1 MSNLHK
7 ETKRMSIFHD
17 LGLGTNQKAL
27 KLNLDKQIYG
37 TFAEIGAG
45 QDVAGAFFKAGG
57 ASGTVAKSM
66 SAYDMTFS
74 DAIYGTIS
82 DKRYVCE
89 ERLMSMLN
97 HEYNLLI
104 ERLDEQRGSETTFF
118 SFANTVVALNY
129 HKTNQPHG
137 WIGCRFQ
144 IEPQGEYHDVIVHV
158 KMLDNDTLLQQ
169 HAIGIIGVNL
179 IYGCFYYHKNPE
191 ILLESLRDNLSPG
204 RIQIDM
210 IRFEGPSFK
219 NVDGRLMSLRLV
231 KNGFCDLAL
240 FGPDGKILQP
250 SDTLYK
256 KHIFVLRGR
265 FRPIINVHIDML
277 ENGVRQFIQE
287 PDVDESKLIVLSELT
302 LHSLKEGQ
310 QEIDDKDFLD
320 RVDILCSL
328 GQTVMITNYV
338 EYYKL
343 VADLS
348 KITRL
353 KIGLVIGYPNLE
365 YIFQEENYKGLPG
378 EILEGFATLF
388 SQKVKLF
395 VYPTLRNGIIMNCMR
410 FNPPTH
416 LFDLFRYLIA
426 NNKIEDIF
434 HYNQANLN
442 IQTDNMLDLIQKG
455 ELGWEENVPTEVV
468 KMIKDRC
475 LFGFPCVVIPEN
487 K

>member
-1 MSNLHK
+1 
-7 ETKRMSIFHD
+7 MSIFHD

-144 IEPQGEYHDVIVHV
+144 IEPQGEFHDVIVHV

-179 IYGCFYYHKNPE
+179 IYGCFYYHENPE
-191 ILLESLRDNLSPG
+191 ILLESLRDNLSLG

-210 IRFEGPSFK
+210 IRFEGPKFK

-365 YIFQEENYKGLPG
+365 YIFQEDNYKDLKG

-395 VYPTLRNGIIMNCMR
+395 VYPTLRNSIIMNCMR

-455 ELGWEENVPTEVV
+455 EVGWEENVPAEVV

-475 LFGFPCVVIPEN
+475 LFGFPCVVIPKKSKN
-487 K
+487 